1 MKPENLLLDDEGVLK
16 ICDFGCSEMVG
27 GNENLSSIKGTPAFM
42 APELLLGITTMS
54 ELSPFACD
62 MYSVGACLFMFV
74 SGRPPYW
81 ERNELD
87 MVERLR
93 RGLPPSFPR
102 DVIANP
108 NLTHLLRGLLHKE
121 SRQRFDLRSTVL
133 HDWTTKENSQPVYKT
148 VSLMV
153 AALADKSVVS
163 LAELNED
170 DVATALSMATISYHV
185 VAKTTNW
192 LRRARNRILLR
203 GGTLEGD
210 EEEGEE
216 GDEEGGDQSGEN
228 KASSVY
234 VVKAEGKEKKGRNKM
249 KLNLLNNDDDR
260 MKERLNGKRR
270 RRGNCWWRTIGC
282 CYGCVG
288 GGVGGGSGGD
298 GGRGSVSEQAGA
310 SSSYIAPPS
319 PPGSPPGSPSP
330 QLTKMWRKKKND
342 QVVEKREEE
351 TKHSGESGGE
361 SGGGERGEDAQFFS
375 DGSMTSDSDD
385 DDDDGVILVG
395 DSALATI
402 YVGDGVEAKYKAL
415 PSSIDH
421 SRVSTF
427 LGLKRCDKE
436 MHGKKILFFEFNY
449 FPILLIYPFLT
460 YSFDT

>member
-1 MKPENLLLDDEGVLK
+1 MLK

-27 GNENLSSIKGTPAFM
+27 GNDNISSIKGTPAFM
-42 APELLLGITTMS
+42 APELLLGMTTMS
-54 ELSPFACD
+54 EMSPFACD

-102 DVIANP
+102 DVTANP

-153 AALADKSVVS
+153 AALTDKSIVS
-163 LAELNED
+163 LAELND
-170 DVATALSMATISYHV
+170 ADVATALSMATISYHV

-210 EEEGEE
+210 EEV
-216 GDEEGGDQSGEN
+216 EEGGDQSGEN
-228 KASSVY
+228 RASSAY
-234 VVKAEGKEKKGRNKM
+234 AVKAERKEKKMKKKM
-249 KLNLLNNDDDR
+249 KLNLLNNDDDY
-260 MKERLNGKRR
+260 MKTRLNGRR

-282 CYGCVG
+282 CYGCVDV
-288 GGVGGGSGGD
+288 GVGG
-298 GGRGSVSEQAGA
+298 GSVSEQAGA
-310 SSSYIAPPS
+310 SSSYVAPPS
-319 PPGSPPGSPSP
+319 QSGSPPGSPSP
-330 QLTKMWRKKKND
+330 QLTKMWRKKSKKQHAVKDDEEKNKKQETSERMVENN
-342 QVVEKREEE
+342 QVVEKRDEE
-351 TKHSGESGGE
+351 TKHSGVSDDSG
-361 SGGGERGEDAQFFS
+361 SHAPTPNVDAPAAQFFS

-385 DDDDGVILVG
+385 DDDDDGVLLVG

-427 LGLKRCDKE
+427 LGLERCEKE
-436 MHGKKILFFEFNY
+436 MHGELMCLNPK
-449 FPILLIYPFLT
+449 
-460 YSFDT
+460 YSRYY